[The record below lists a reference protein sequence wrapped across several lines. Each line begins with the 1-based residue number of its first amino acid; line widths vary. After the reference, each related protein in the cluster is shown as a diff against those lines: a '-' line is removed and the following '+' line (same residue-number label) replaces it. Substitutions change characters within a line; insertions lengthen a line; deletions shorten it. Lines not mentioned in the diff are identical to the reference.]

1 MKDFIL
7 PLCMSLCM
15 THIASAQVSA
25 RMFRTPDV
33 SKTQIVFSYGGD
45 IWIVDKDGGTAA
57 KLSSPSGTEG
67 FPRFSPDGSQVA
79 FSGNYDGNYDIYVMP
94 SLGGIPERVTYHGMG
109 DRLID
114 WYPSGDKLLYTS
126 SRESGKQRFSQFY
139 SVGAKGGFSEKLPMA
154 YGEYGSI
161 SPNAKQIAFNERA
174 VVMDTWKRYRG
185 GMNGNIWIFD
195 LATYEST
202 NITNTDA
209 GSELPMWHKDRVYYM
224 SDRGDDQ
231 RDNIWMYDIKKKTT
245 TQVTH
250 YSDFDIHFPSLGPDE
265 IVYEANGDMYLL
277 NLNTHET
284 KAVVINVVTDLI
296 NVKPRKESVSD
307 YIQNGSLSP
316 DGNRVVFE
324 ARGDVFS
331 LPAEEGFVQ
340 NLTRSSGVAERF
352 PAWSPDGK
360 YVAYWSDQS
369 GEYELTIRDLTQGAK
384 ETKLT
389 SMGPGFRY
397 NIYWSPDSK
406 KLTWVDQ
413 TMTFHIYNMETKAMD
428 RVDQDGRLF
437 EGGLR
442 NWQPSWS
449 SDSKWLAYQK
459 NQPNGN
465 GAIYM
470 YSLSSKERTQV
481 TSGFYND
488 QNPTFDPDGKYLY
501 LVTNRDFSPVYS
513 DFDNS
518 WAYPNSTQL
527 AVITLTKDII
537 SPLSTKNDTVAITV
551 STDDDKDAEEKA
563 EETADAEEKKGKKKD
578 KADKVAGKDK
588 KDDKSSE
595 DLKID
600 FDNFESRLIVLPPKA
615 GNLGNLKAVSGKI
628 AFQRFPNSGSGERS
642 GTLKYYDMEEREE
655 KTVLEDVGSYDVSAD
670 GKKVLVVQSGKFSVV
685 KFAPDQKVKNSLAVK
700 EMEATIN
707 PMEEWTQ
714 IYNDAWRFQR
724 DFFYDENMHG
734 VDWNAVRTQY
744 AALIPYCVNRAD
756 INFVIGEMIGELNAS
771 HTYRGGGDNESS
783 KNRSVGYLGI
793 DWAKKDGHF
802 VVGKVIRG
810 APWDN
815 EVRSPLDEPGINV
828 GEGDYI
834 LAVNG
839 IALNDYPDPWAAFE
853 GLANKSVELT
863 INTKPIFEGART
875 VVITTMR
882 SETRLRNLAWI
893 ESNRKEVDKAS
904 GGKIGYIYVP
914 STGVDGQNELVR
926 QFYGQWNKEGL
937 IIDERFNNGGQIPD
951 RFIELLN
958 RKPLAYWDVRDGAN
972 WQWPPVANFGS
983 MAMLIN
989 GWSGSGGD
997 AFPDYFRKAGLG
1009 PLVGARTWGGL
1020 IGISG
1025 APSLID
1031 GGSVTVPTF
1040 RMYNPD
1046 GTWFQEGHGVDPD
1059 IEVKEDPTM
1068 LAKGIDTQLQR
1079 AIEEVMKSIKAKGPI
1094 HPTTPEKEDRSKKG
1108 KT

>member
-1 MKDFIL
+1 MKKFVFL
-7 PLCMSLCM
+7 LSLSLLTIHFCD
-15 THIASAQVSA
+15 AQVSA

-33 SKTQIVFSYGGD
+33 SQTQIVFSYGGD
-45 IWIVDKDGGTAA
+45 IWIVNKEGGTAA

-67 FPRFSPDGSQVA
+67 FPRFSPDGSSVA
-79 FSGNYDGNYDIYVMP
+79 FSGNYDGNYDIYVIP
-94 SLGGIPERVTYHGMG
+94 SLGGIPQRVTYHGMG

-139 SVGAKGGFSEKLPMA
+139 SVAADGGFSEKLPMA
-154 YGEYGSI
+154 YGEYGSL
-161 SPNAKQIAFNERA
+161 SPDGKKIAFNERA

-195 LATYEST
+195 LKTYESK
-202 NITNTDA
+202 NITNTNA
-209 GSELPMWHKDRVYYM
+209 GSELPMWHKDRIYYM
-224 SDRGDDQ
+224 SDRGDEQ
-231 RDNIWMYDIKKKTT
+231 RDNIWMYDIKSGET
-245 TQVTH
+245 TQITK
-250 YSDFDIHFPSLGPDE
+250 YNDFDIHFPSLGPEE
-265 IVYEANGDMYLL
+265 IVYEANGNMYLL
-277 NLNTHET
+277 DLKTHESRI
-284 KAVVINVVTDLI
+284 VNINVVTDLI
-296 NVKPRKESVSD
+296 HVKPKTEGVSD
-307 YIQNGSLSP
+307 YIQNGGISP
-316 DGNRVVFE
+316 DGNRVIME

-331 LPAEEGFVQ
+331 LPAEEGYVQ
-340 NLTRSSGVAERF
+340 NVTRTSGVAERF
-352 PAWSPDGK
+352 PEWSPNGK
-360 YVAYWSDQS
+360 YVAYWSDKS
-369 GEYELTIRDLTQGAK
+369 GEYELTVRDMTQGAK

-389 SMGPGFRY
+389 SLGKGFRY
-397 NIYWSPDSK
+397 SIFWSPDSK
-406 KLTWVDQ
+406 KLAWVDQ
-413 TMTFHIYNMETKAMD
+413 TMTFYIYNMDTKAVD
-428 RVDQDGRLF
+428 RVDKDGRLF

-442 NWQPSWS
+442 GWRPSWS
-449 SDSKWLAYQK
+449 SDSKWLAYEK
-459 NQPNGN
+459 SQPNGN
-465 GAIYM
+465 SAVFF
-470 YSLSSKERTQV
+470 YSLDAKKSTQV

-501 LVTNRDFSPVYS
+501 LVTNRNFSPVYS

-518 WAYPNSTQL
+518 WAYPNATQL
-527 AVITLTKDII
+527 AAITLTKEIM
-537 SPLSTKNDTVAITV
+537 SPLSTKNDTVAIAEAEDQ
-551 STDDDKDAEEKA
+551 DDDEKKDEEKA
-563 EETADAEEKKGKKKD
+563 EE
-578 KADKVAGKDK
+578 GKDK
-588 KDDKSSE
+588 KKKNDDKVADNEEKDE
-595 DLKID
+595 DDGLKID
-600 FDNFESRLIVLPPKA
+600 FDNFEARLVVLPPKA
-615 GNLGNLKAVSGKI
+615 GNMGNLRAVSGKVL
-628 AFQRFPNSGSGERS
+628 FSRYPNSGSGEYS
-642 GTLKYYDMEEREE
+642 GSLKYYDIEEREE
-655 KTVLEDVGSYDVSAD
+655 QTVIDNVGSYDVSAD
-670 GKKVLVVQSGKFSVV
+670 GKKVLVVQHGKFGVI
-685 KFAPDQKVKNSLAVK
+685 KLAPEQKLDATLPVN
-700 EMEATIN
+700 EMEATID

-714 IYNDAWRFQR
+714 IYHDAWRFQR

-734 VDWNAVRTQY
+734 VDWEAVREQY

-756 INFVIGEMIGELNAS
+756 INFIIGEMIGELNAS

-783 KNRSVGYLGI
+783 KRRAVGYLGI
-793 DWAKKDGHF
+793 DWAMKDGHF
-802 VVGKVIRG
+802 MVGKIIRG

-815 EVRSPLDEPGINV
+815 EVRSPLDEPGVNV
-828 GEGDYI
+828 NEGDYI

-839 IALNDYPDPWAAFE
+839 IALTEWPDPWAAFE
-853 GLANKSVELT
+853 GLADKAVELT
-863 INTKPIFEGART
+863 VNSKPDFAGART
-875 VVITTMR
+875 VVVQTMR
-882 SETRLRNLAWI
+882 DETRLRNLAWI
-893 ESNRKEVDKAS
+893 ERNRKEVDEAS

-958 RKPLAYWDVRDGAN
+958 RKPLAYWDVRDGDN

-997 AFPDYFRKAGLG
+997 AFPDYFRKADLG
-1009 PLVGARTWGGL
+1009 PLIGSRTWGGL

-1031 GGSVTVPTF
+1031 GGMVTVPTF

-1068 LAKGIDTQLQR
+1068 LAKGIDTQLQK
-1079 AIEEVMKSIKAKGPI
+1079 AIEEVMKSIGEKGPI
-1094 HPTTPEKEDRSKKG
+1094 HPKVPEKENRTKNG

>member
-1 MKDFIL
+1 
-7 PLCMSLCM
+7 
-15 THIASAQVSA
+15 
-25 RMFRTPDV
+25 MFRTPDV
-33 SKTQIVFSYGGD
+33 SQTQIVFSYGGD
-45 IWIVDKDGGTAA
+45 IWIVDKEGGTAA
-57 KLSSPSGTEG
+57 KLSSPSGAEG
-67 FPRFSPDGSQVA
+67 FPRFSPDGSHVA

-94 SLGGIPERVTYHGMG
+94 SLGGIPERVTFHGMS

-139 SVGAKGGFSEKLPMA
+139 SVDANGGFSEKLPMA
-154 YGEYGSI
+154 YGEYGAL
-161 SPNAKQIAFNERA
+161 SPNGKQIAYNERA

-195 LATYEST
+195 LDTYAST

-209 GSELPMWHKDRVYYM
+209 GSELPMWHKDRIYYM
-224 SDRGDDQ
+224 SDRGSDQ

-245 TQVTH
+245 TQITN
-250 YSDFDIHFPSLGPDE
+250 YTDFDIHFPAIGPEE

-277 NLNTHET
+277 DLETH
-284 KAVVINVVTDLI
+284 ASRVVKITVVSDLI
-296 NVKPRKESVSD
+296 NVKPKIEEVSD
-307 YIQNGSLSP
+307 YIANGGISP
-316 DGNRVVFE
+316 DGNRVVLE

-331 LPAEEGFVQ
+331 LPAEEGYVQ
-340 NLTRSSGVAERF
+340 NLTRTSGVAERF

-360 YVAYWSDQS
+360 YVAYWSDKS

-389 SMGPGFRY
+389 AMGPGFRY
-397 NIYWSPDSK
+397 HIYWSPDSK
-406 KLTWVDQ
+406 KMSWVDQ
-413 TMTFHIYNMETKAMD
+413 TMTFHIYNMETNALD

-442 NWQPSWS
+442 NWKPSWS
-449 SDSKWLAYQK
+449 SDSKWLAYEK
-459 NQPNGN
+459 SQPNGN
-465 GAIYM
+465 GAIYL
-470 YSLSSKERTQV
+470 YNLATKESKQV

-488 QNPTFDPDGKYLY
+488 QNPTFDPDGQYLY
-501 LVTNRDFSPVYS
+501 LVTNRNFSPVYS
-513 DFDNS
+513 SFDNT
-518 WAYPNSTQL
+518 WAYPNASEV

-537 SPLSTKNDTVAITV
+537 SPLSTKNDTVAIAMAE
-551 STDDDKDAEEKA
+551 DKSDDAE
-563 EETADAEEKKGKKKD
+563 KKEVTKDDKKD
-578 KADKVAGKDK
+578 KKKNTGVSDNGDKADEKAKDI
-588 KDDKSSE
+588 
-595 DLKID
+595 KID
-600 FDNFESRLIVLPPKA
+600 FDNFEGRLIVLPPKA
-615 GNLGNLKAVSGKI
+615 GNLGNLSAVSGKI
-628 AFQRFPNSGSGERS
+628 AYSRYSNSGSGEYS
-642 GTLKYYDMEEREE
+642 GSLKYYDLEEREE
-655 KTVLEDVGSYDVSAD
+655 KTVLEDVGSYEISAD
-670 GKKVLVVQSGKFSVV
+670 GKKVLVSKGDGFSIV
-685 KFAPDQKVKNSLAVK
+685 KFAPDQKIEGSLPVK
-700 EMEATIN
+700 EMEATVH

-724 DFFYDENMHG
+724 DFFYDEKMHG
-734 VDWNAVRTQY
+734 VDWNAVRTHY
-744 AALIPYCVNRAD
+744 AALLPYCVDRAD
-756 INFVIGEMIGELNAS
+756 INFIIGEMIGELNAS

-783 KNRSVGYLGI
+783 KRREVGYLGI
-793 DWAKKDGHF
+793 DWAKKDGQF
-802 VVGKVIRG
+802 VVGKIIRG

-815 EVRSPLDEPGINV
+815 EVRSPLDEPGVNIN
-828 GEGDYI
+828 EGDYI

-839 IALNDYPDPWAAFE
+839 IALNEWPDPWAAFQ
-853 GLANKSVELT
+853 GLAGKAVELT
-863 INTKPIFEGART
+863 VSSKPDFAGART
-875 VVITTMR
+875 VMVTTMG

-893 ESNRKEVDKAS
+893 EGNRKAVDEAS

-937 IIDERFNNGGQIPD
+937 VIDERFNNGGQIPD

-958 RKPLAYWDVRDGAN
+958 RKPLAYWDVRDGDN
-972 WQWPPVANFGS
+972 WQWPPVAHFGS

-1009 PLVGARTWGGL
+1009 PLIGARTWGGL

-1031 GGSVTVPTF
+1031 GGTVTVPTF

-1046 GTWFQEGHGVDPD
+1046 GTWFLEGHGVDPD

-1068 LAKGIDTQLQR
+1068 LAKGIDTQLQK
-1079 AIEEVMKSIKAKGPI
+1079 AIEEVMKSIGEKGPI
-1094 HPTTPEKEDRSKKG
+1094 HPKVPEKEDRTKNG